1 MANDAF
7 WLALDQLVETC
18 TLVTDRPR
26 GSTHPRYADFQYPLD
41 YGFLDE
47 TRSGDGHGI
56 DVWVGSEPE
65 KRVTAVIL
73 TLDLQKRDAEPKV
86 LLGCTPDERQLI
98 LAIHRQGAQSAILI
112 ERA

>member
-1 MANDAF
+1 MGDDGF
-7 WLALDQLVETC
+7 WLALDQLVETS
-18 TLVTDRPR
+18 TLVIDRPR
-26 GSTHPRYADFQYPLD
+26 GSPHPRYADFRYPLD
-41 YGFLDE
+41 YGFLDG

-56 DVWVGSEPE
+56 DVWVGSEPD

-86 LLGCTPDERQLI
+86 LLGCTPEERQLI
-98 LAIHRQGAQSAILI
+98 LSIHQQGMQSAILI